1 MHKKLG
7 PLSKFSFFGFPKCS
21 KSLEYVLL
29 LLKANRNVFFKNA
42 LFLDFTEL
50 LTTLK
55 NWRQSLLSTFQYIHK
70 KVMDYKSLKYLDLLL
85 LAYRNGK
92 KIWQMHLQSYFKK
105 YYIIHKNDHEIFKKK
120 TLYA

>member
-1 MHKKLG
+1 ML
-7 PLSKFSFFGFPKCS
+7 
-21 KSLEYVLL
+21 LE
-29 LLKANRNVFFKNA
+29 ANRKVFLKNA
-42 LFLDFTEL
+42 LFLDFMEL

-55 NWRQSLLSTFQYIHK
+55 NWRQALLSTFQYIHK

-120 TLYA
+120 NIICLGYLNMV